1 MRIRQRQPGPGANKT
16 NQPPPPF
23 RFPRRV
29 SAGDQSSL
37 DGPMPP
43 GMRTLRDLDQPFV
56 FELRGRRGR
65 RFRLEF
71 RDPDGPGD
79 WRLLRPDLV
88 LVCYDIGRRAT
99 LARLL
104 TVVSLCADGS
114 FFFLGCLFIYWFVSP
129 VDIDG
134 ISMSSSP
141 LLFYI
146 CPLYLP
152 IPNAMPSPPIISL
165 PSSL

>member
-1 MRIRQRQPGPGANKT
+1 
-16 NQPPPPF
+16 
-23 RFPRRV
+23 
-29 SAGDQSSL
+29 
-37 DGPMPP
+37 MPP
-43 GMRTLRDLDQPFV
+43 GTRTLRDLDQPFV

-104 TVVSLCADGS
+104 TVVSLCSDAFS
-114 FFFLGCLFIYWFVSP
+114 FFHVYSFIWVMGP

-141 LLFYI
+141 LLIYI
-146 CPLYLP
+146 CPLYLS
-152 IPNAMPSPPIISL
+152 IPNAMPPPSFLPL

>member
-1 MRIRQRQPGPGANKT
+1 
-16 NQPPPPF
+16 
-23 RFPRRV
+23 
-29 SAGDQSSL
+29 
-37 DGPMPP
+37 MPP
-43 GMRTLRDLDQPFV
+43 GTRTLRDLDQPFV

-104 TVVSLCADGS
+104 TVVSLCANGFS
-114 FFFLGCLFIYWFVSP
+114 PPCCLFIYLFVGP
-129 VDIDG
+129 VDVDAILCRRL
-134 ISMSSSP
+134 SYSTSVP
-141 LLFYI
+141 YTCLYRTQ
-146 CPLYLP
+146 CPP
-152 IPNAMPSPPIISL
+152 PPSYPFHL
-165 PSSL
+165 PSNAER

>member
-1 MRIRQRQPGPGANKT
+1 
-16 NQPPPPF
+16 
-23 RFPRRV
+23 
-29 SAGDQSSL
+29 
-37 DGPMPP
+37 MPP
-43 GMRTLRDLDQPFV
+43 GTRTLRDLDQPFV

-104 TVVSLCADGS
+104 TVVSYARMLFVHAVCL
-114 FFFLGCLFIYWFVSP
+114 FFLPWPLSICNC
-129 VDIDG
+129 
-134 ISMSSSP
+134 MSLST
-141 LLFYI
+141 LMFYI
-146 CPLYLP
+146 YP
-152 IPNAMPSPPIISL
+152 
-165 PSSL
+165 

>member
-1 MRIRQRQPGPGANKT
+1 
-16 NQPPPPF
+16 
-23 RFPRRV
+23 
-29 SAGDQSSL
+29 
-37 DGPMPP
+37 MPP
-43 GMRTLRDLDQPFV
+43 GTRTLRDLDQPFV

-104 TVVSLCADGS
+104 TVVSLCADGV
-114 FFFLGCLFIYWFVSP
+114 FFSPCCLFIYLGHGSCRYRRNFYVVVASP
-129 VDIDG
+129 ILHLSL
-134 ISMSSSP
+134 IPAYTERNAFPPHYIPSIFP
-141 LLFYI
+141 LTL
-146 CPLYLP
+146 
-152 IPNAMPSPPIISL
+152 SDDEK
-165 PSSL
+165 